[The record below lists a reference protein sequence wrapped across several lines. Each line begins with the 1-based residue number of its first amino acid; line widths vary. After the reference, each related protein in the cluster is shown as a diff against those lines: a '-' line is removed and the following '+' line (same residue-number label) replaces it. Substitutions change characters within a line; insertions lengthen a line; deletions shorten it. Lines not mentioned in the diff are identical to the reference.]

1 MPEIESA
8 EYYLDRI
15 DDSLA
20 LTAEEMS
27 EIRALLYQK
36 DRKEGL
42 RLRMDFLA
50 LTHTPER
57 VAAILRDEYPDELAF
72 SSPQ

>member
-1 MPEIESA
+1 MPDQPA

-27 EIRALLYQK
+27 EIRSLLYQ
-36 DRKEGL
+36 RNRLAGL

-50 LTHTPER
+50 LTHTPGI
-57 VAAILRDEYPDELAF
+57 VAEILRAEYPEESVF
-72 SSPQ
+72 YRPQ

>member
-1 MPEIESA
+1 MPDQSAA

-42 RLRMDFLA
+42 RLRMHFLA
-50 LTHTPER
+50 LTHTPGK
-57 VAAILRDEYPDELAF
+57 VAEILRAEYPEEIAF
-72 SSPQ
+72 SRPQ

>member
-1 MPEIESA
+1 MPDQPA

-27 EIRALLYQK
+27 EIRSLLYQ
-36 DRKEGL
+36 RNRLAGL

-50 LTHTPER
+50 LTHLSGK
-57 VAAILRDEYPDELAF
+57 VAEILRAEYPEETVF
-72 SSPQ
+72 SRPQ